1 MGGGEG
7 EGEGE
12 IVRVEGYECMS
23 IRMGIERRLISEM
36 FSETSGLMHIQYAHD
51 NHSDLDIS

>member
-12 IVRVEGYECMS
+12 IVRVEGYECMN

-36 FSETSGLMHIQYAHD
+36 FSEKSGLMHIQYAH
-51 NHSDLDIS
+51 NSYSDLDMS

>member
-23 IRMGIERRLISEM
+23 IRMGIERSLISEM